1 MPVGFNTFFR
11 RVDNLPQDLHN
22 PGMLQYKVVETSIVT
37 DEELEK
43 IINEWVSRGW
53 VLDGVQFAMRDASKR
68 PAMAFILFTKEG
80 NDISHA
86 GQEG

>member
-1 MPVGFNTFFR
+1 MPEG
-11 RVDNLPQDLHN
+11 RVDNFPEDLHN
-22 PGMLQYKVVETSIVT
+22 LGMLQYKVVETSVVT